1 MDWIEQIAEAAV
13 TVYHRGGLPYDDI
26 ERAAVVVEALGVE
39 DDLER
44 RIETVANALRD
55 AKALPQHPRTAQA
68 RPHGTT
74 RTSPAAG
81 GDGVRAVTDM
91 ETARVSPG

>member
-13 TVYHRGGLPYDDI
+13 SVYHRGELSYDDV

-44 RIETVANALRD
+44 RIQTVAKALRD
-55 AKALPQHPRTAQA
+55 TRATAQQ
-68 RPHGTT
+68 RP
-74 RTSPAAG
+74 S
-81 GDGVRAVTDM
+81 
-91 ETARVSPG
+91 